1 MRSPTVADPLL
12 VMIATPLDADLVER
26 IVAVDERITL
36 LYVPELLPPTRYP
49 CDHRGV
55 EAFRRDAE
63 GTVRWAALMA
73 RAEVM
78 FGIPGDSAEGLADT
92 VRASPRLRWLQ
103 ATAAG
108 AGEQVRGADLTD
120 AELARVAVTSA
131 SGVHTGP
138 LAEFCILGLLAFSK
152 NLPRLLADK
161 QARHWDH
168 YPVRELKGQTLLII
182 GLGKIGSEVARLAGG
197 LGMRVMAVSRTGS
210 SGCSAVDE
218 VHTMDELGSLL
229 PAVDAVVVAL
239 PLSDETRGIV
249 DARAIAAIKQGASFV
264 NVGRG
269 GVVDETALIEALQ
282 QGRLAG
288 AALDVF
294 AVEPLPEDSPL
305 WELPNVLLSP
315 HTTALSIHENE
326 RIVELFVDNLRRY
339 MNGDELR
346 NRIATP
352 RPR

>member
-12 VMIATPLDADLVER
+12 VMIATPLDADLMER
-26 IVAVDERITL
+26 IVAVDERVTL
-36 LYVPELLPPTRYP
+36 LYAPELLPPTRYP
-49 CDHRGV
+49 CDHNGV
-55 EAFRRDAE
+55 ETFRRDAE
-63 GTVRWAALMA
+63 GTRRWAELMA

-108 AGEQVRGADLTD
+108 AGEQVRGAKLSD
-120 AELARVAVTSA
+120 AELARVALTSG
-131 SGVHTGP
+131 SGVHTDP
-138 LAEFCILGLLAFSK
+138 LAEFCILGLLA
-152 NLPRLLADK
+152 LQQGPPPAPRR
-161 QARHWDH
+161 QAGPPLGPLRGARVEG
-168 YPVRELKGQTLLII
+168 PGALII
-182 GLGKIGSEVARLAGG
+182 GLGKIGSEVARLAGA
-197 LGMRVMAVSRTGS
+197 LGMRALAVNRTGTS
-210 SGCSAVDE
+210 ECSAVDE

-249 DARAIAAIKQGASFV
+249 DARAIAVIKQGASFV

-315 HTTALSIHENE
+315 HTTALSMHENE

-339 MNGDELR
+339 MNGDALR

>member
-1 MRSPTVADPLL
+1 
-12 VMIATPLDADLVER
+12 MIATPLEAELVER
-26 IVAVDERITL
+26 IRAVAERITV
-36 LYVPELLPPTRYP
+36 LYEPDLLPPIRYP

-55 EAFRRDAE
+55 ETFVRDPE
-63 GTVRWAALMA
+63 GTRRWAELMA

-78 FGIPGDSAEGLADT
+78 FGIPGDSAEGLAAT
-92 VRASPRLRWLQ
+92 VRASPQLCWIQ

-108 AGEQVRGADLTD
+108 AGEQVSGAKLSA

-152 NLPRLLADK
+152 DLPRLVADK

-168 YPVRELKGQTLLII
+168 YAVRELKGQTLLIV
-182 GLGKIGSEVARLAGG
+182 GLGKIGVEVARLAGA
-197 LGMRVMAVSRTGS
+197 LGMRVLAINRAGS
-210 SGCSAVDE
+210 SECAAVDE
-218 VHTMDELGSLL
+218 VHTMDELASLL

-239 PLSDETRGIV
+239 PLSDQTRGIV